1 MKQTTKEDELMIE
14 TILVEADAW
23 GLRYEVTRDA
33 KQYLEAQTADDAVG
47 PAQAYIWA
55 YEEWIK

>member
-1 MKQTTKEDELMIE
+1 MTKIIEQQEETLLIE
-14 TILVEADAW
+14 TILKEADQW

-33 KQYLEAQTADDAVG
+33 KRYLEEGTAEDAVE
-47 PAQAYIWA
+47 AYIWA

>member
-1 MKQTTKEDELMIE
+1 MTKIIEKQEETLLIE
-14 TILVEADAW
+14 TILKEADQW

-33 KQYLEAQTADDAVG
+33 KRYLEEGTAEDAVE
-47 PAQAYIWA
+47 AYIWA